1 MPWKPS
7 YPGERPTL
15 GYYAI
20 DWITDNLCRP
30 DTQDY
35 EPLILTREQEE
46 FLLKFYELDPHTGRR
61 VIRRAVL
68 SRPRGWGK
76 SPFVSALCLLE
87 GLAEIKFDGWDAEG
101 QPVGMP
107 WSRIRRPL
115 VQLAAVSDAQVMTNA
130 WPPLME
136 MVNTEAPVFDNYPG
150 LESFGSYVNLPWGR
164 IEPITASGA
173 TAKGAPAVFLVCD
186 QALALDTPIPTPH
199 GWTTMGNLETD
210 DYVIGS
216 DGAPTRVVE
225 AKPILEARECY
236 RVAFS
241 DGTDVVADGGHLWW
255 AKPAG
260 GRYRVTTT
268 RDMDDGRDWII
279 PSLRGPGGTVEVRH
293 VVWTPSVPVRCIAV
307 EAEDHLFAFGRG
319 FNLTH
324 NTEEW
329 TPGNGGVSLMAKLAD
344 NIGKTNG
351 AYIETPNAYAPVG
364 EDARS
369 VAQRSAEA
377 YQAMQEGRARMERG
391 LLYDH
396 REAPATTDLT
406 DRESLT
412 LGLRLAYGDSSAHPD
427 GCLIH
432 DPPCEPGWADHDA
445 HIARIWDPDNTEQ
458 NARANFLGQ
467 ITGTSDAYLD
477 QTTWMA
483 CAKPDVTL
491 SDGDLITL
499 GFDGSRGRAKGKPDA
514 TAVVGCRVS
523 DGHLFE
529 ILVLEAPDERSK
541 WKDWAPD
548 IPLLERTLEETFAKY
563 DVAAFYADP
572 GSDWRSHVNAWEAK
586 YGSKTKHKMTNK
598 HPFEWWMTG
607 GRNTAV
613 EQAVEQFE
621 SAVNHRELSHSG
633 PKQGPRLTAHML
645 NARRRRSHGKLALG
659 KESAASPHK
668 IDAATAAILAWTAR
682 LDVVASGVTA
692 TRERRVYKAGR
703 LRSGTTE
710 RGTRRGFLVT

>member
-7 YPGERPTL
+7 FPGERPTL

-30 DTQDY
+30 DTIEY

-46 FLLKFYELDPHTGRR
+46 FLLKFYELDPRTGRR
-61 VIRRAVL
+61 VVRRAVL

-87 GLAEIKFDGWDAEG
+87 GLGEIKFDGWDAEG

-173 TAKGAPAVFLVCD
+173 TVKGAPAVFLVCD
-186 QALALDTPIPTPH
+186 Q
-199 GWTTMGNLETD
+199 
-210 DYVIGS
+210 
-216 DGAPTRVVE
+216 
-225 AKPILEARECY
+225 
-236 RVAFS
+236 
-241 DGTDVVADGGHLWW
+241 
-255 AKPAG
+255 
-260 GRYRVTTT
+260 
-268 RDMDDGRDWII
+268 
-279 PSLRGPGGTVEVRH
+279 
-293 VVWTPSVPVRCIAV
+293 
-307 EAEDHLFAFGRG
+307 
-319 FNLTH
+319 
-324 NTEEW
+324 TEEW
-329 TPGNGGVSLMAKLAD
+329 TPGNGGVGLMAKLAD

-351 AYIETPNAYAPVG
+351 SYIETPNAYAPVG

-377 YQAMQEGRARMERG
+377 YQAMQEGRARMEKG

-412 LGLRLAYGDSSAHPD
+412 LGLRLAYGDSSGHPD

-432 DPPCEPGWADHDA
+432 DPPCDPGWADHDS

-467 ITGTSDAYLD
+467 ITGTTDAYID
-477 QTTWMA
+477 RTTWMA
-483 CAKPDVTL
+483 CEKPDEVL
-491 SDGDLITL
+491 FEGDLITL

-514 TAVVGCRVS
+514 TALVACRVN

-529 ILVLEAPDERSK
+529 LIVLEAPEERSK

-548 IPLLERTLEETFAKY
+548 IPALERTIEETFEKF

-586 YGSKTKHKMTNK
+586 YGSKTKHKQTNK

-633 PKQGPRLTAHML
+633 TKDERLTAHML

-659 KESAASPHK
+659 KESASSPHK

-682 LDVVASGVTA
+682 LDAVASGVAA

-703 LRSGTTE
+703 LRSGTTQ
-710 RGTRRGFLVT
+710 RGTRRGRLVS